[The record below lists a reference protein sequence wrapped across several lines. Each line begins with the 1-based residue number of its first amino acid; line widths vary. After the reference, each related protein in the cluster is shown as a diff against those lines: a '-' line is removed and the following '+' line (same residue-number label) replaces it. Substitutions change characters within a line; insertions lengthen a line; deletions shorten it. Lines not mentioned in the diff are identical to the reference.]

1 MAKVEGAFILYKREK
16 KRESILNVGFLSRVM
31 QLQTVDD
38 DDGGQPGRG
47 KKQNKQG
54 TSSTQYGGT
63 TRWHRSK
70 KSRVPYN
77 LISRTVEG
85 EREDEDHAFQLNQKG
100 LASFCGATQRSST
113 RATQHH
119 HLLTFVL
126 TSKRKRRPTVGSCLV
141 SKYIYRIQRTQVE
154 KYHTCP
160 HLLYKHVNN
169 IQKTNSIFIFRYIEH
184 KNVCFSVVPF
194 TNTILLGQSR
204 KANRGTGP
212 RRGIPKA
219 I

>member
-1 MAKVEGAFILYKREK
+1 M
-16 KRESILNVGFLSRVM
+16 
-31 QLQTVDD
+31 
-38 DDGGQPGRG
+38 
-47 KKQNKQG
+47 
-54 TSSTQYGGT
+54 
-63 TRWHRSK
+63 
-70 KSRVPYN
+70 
-77 LISRTVEG
+77 EG

-119 HLLTFVL
+119 HLSTFVL
-126 TSKRKRRPTVGSCLV
+126 TSRRGRQLALV
-141 SKYIYRIQRTQVE
+141 LSLNIFIEFKEHRWRSTTPAPI
-154 KYHTCP
+154 C
-160 HLLYKHVNN
+160 YKHVNN